1 MQRDDLNALHG
12 HPISAERPDVGRG
25 WRAATESS
33 ATRARETLR
42 LADRI
47 DLESVRLL
55 SAVCE
60 SGSIAR
66 AADIETLTPSAISK
80 RLKDLEELFGMPL
93 LVRRREG
100 VLPTAAGRIVA
111 GVWSEIEPILSA
123 VRQRVKAVEAPADD
137 SVTIVCDTR
146 VARFVAVDRLGRTA
160 AREVAGRVR
169 LLEVSAARLA
179 DSMGEFDADIGVL
192 QDGNDE
198 TAAEAC
204 PSGYRSARVVLPA
217 AVCVVRD
224 DHPLSGRPEVGNRDI
239 APFPVVVA
247 AETGIRGEAL
257 HLDRAAGVFMI
268 ETAPW
273 SRTLS
278 DALEQLDTH
287 EGQHVLLAPPLIS
300 ERLYRFPRLRSIRC
314 TASWSMLRLVVLRR
328 ERERG
333 SVDDVIRAALGA

>member
-1 MQRDDLNALHG
+1 MERDHLSALYG
-12 HPISAERPDVGRG
+12 HRMLAERPGVEPGS
-25 WRAATESS
+25 RAAPDS
-33 ATRARETLR
+33 ASIRARETLR

-100 VLPTAAGRIVA
+100 VVPTAAGRIVA
-111 GVWSEIEPILSA
+111 GVWAEIEPILRA
-123 VRQRVKAVEAPADD
+123 VRQRVKSVEAPADD
-137 SVTIVCDTR
+137 SVIMVCDTR
-146 VARFVAVDRLGRTA
+146 VARFVAVDRLGRVA
-160 AREVAGRVR
+160 ARNVAGRVR

-179 DSMGEFDADIGVL
+179 DSMGELDADIGVL

-204 PSGYRSARVVLPA
+204 RSGYRSTRVILPA

-224 DHPLSGRPEVGNRDI
+224 DHPLSGRSEVGNSDI

-247 AETGIRGEAL
+247 PETGIRGEAL
-257 HLDRAAGVFMI
+257 RADRAASVFVI

-278 DALEQLDTH
+278 DALEQLDTL
-287 EGQHVLLAPPLIS
+287 ERNHVLIAPALIS

-314 TASWSMLRLVVLRR
+314 SASWTMLRLVVLRR
-328 ERERG
+328 ERERSG
-333 SVDDVIRAALGA
+333 VDDVIRAALGV

>member
-1 MQRDDLNALHG
+1 MKQEPLNVLYGQPTSAGRPGARPGPSAARDSV
-12 HPISAERPDVGRG
+12 SAQ
-25 WRAATESS
+25 
-33 ATRARETLR
+33 ARETLR

-66 AADIETLTPSAISK
+66 AADIETLTQSAISK
-80 RLKDLEELFGMPL
+80 RLKDLEQLFGMPL

-100 VLPTAAGRIVA
+100 VVPTPAGRIVA
-111 GVWSEIEPILSA
+111 GVWAEIEPILRA
-123 VRQRVKAVEAPADD
+123 LRHRVKSVDAPADD
-137 SVTIVCDTR
+137 TVTLVCDTR
-146 VARFVAVDRLGRTA
+146 VARFVAVDRLGRAA
-160 AREVAGRVR
+160 AREIAGRVR

-179 DSMGEFDADIGVL
+179 DSMGELDADIGVL

-198 TAAEAC
+198 SAAEAC
-204 PSGYRSARVVLPA
+204 RSGYRSNRVVLPA
-217 AVCVVRD
+217 AICVVRD

-247 AETGIRGEAL
+247 PETGIRGEAL
-257 HLDRAAGVFMI
+257 RSDPTASVFVM

-287 EGQHVLLAPPLIS
+287 EGTHVLIAPPSIS
-300 ERLYRFPRLRSIRC
+300 ERLHRFPRLRSMRC
-314 TASWSMLRLVVLRR
+314 SANWSMLRLVVLRR

-333 SVDDVIRAALGA
+333 GVDEVIRTALSV